1 MFAEGMM
8 SDRSDSC
15 APVERLVEVLG
26 DRLDFS
32 GGDRSF
38 SPFYSDVGL
47 GVNDQGGIACLFL
60 HYNRR
65 MTIFLEPFLTMP
77 APVEQ
82 HRNTAIGIRQ
92 TFREGEAQI
101 AYCGHNTFIVDCT
114 GLSTLE
120 FDPSVREGF
129 TERRCRQAESGI
141 AIIDGYL
148 PTLDPR
154 DHDERFP
161 VVIGL
166 RVIKGAMA
174 SPPTPDAVKVLA
186 DDESRVAILFS
197 IRMLEVGHDEIIS
210 RLRGGSNSAEEARER
225 TLTWWA
231 GATGRFD
238 IRAAADGEA
247 TVLARAI
254 YTLLGNSAACP
265 GLLQGRI
272 SGFPSRGTYPCAYL
286 WDSCFQSLGL
296 ALFNEKL
303 AEDSLL
309 VFADNLRT
317 DGKLHAFICST
328 WVHPGQSQPPLLGWA
343 AHQLVQESGNTKLAA
358 RLLPALRRN
367 TDWWLA
373 QRMTRFGLPA
383 AANGMEVG
391 WDDTPRFDQGA
402 IIACDLNSY
411 LLLQMRICADFAS
424 LGGDETTAVALNAQ
438 ADDYAARMVEVL
450 YDEESGLFLDIEVET
465 GEPVRIKTPA
475 CFLPLLAGVPLAE
488 ERKRWAIEEYLL
500 NPDHFFGAV
509 PFPVVAYDE
518 PTYGADKWWRGPTWI
533 NVAYLMIGVLDKLKY
548 LDEAYAAR
556 ERLYAIL
563 IADGDLREHFD
574 SQTGTGLGAYEYG
587 FTAAICL
594 RLHAELRE
602 REVSLG

>member
-1 MFAEGMM
+1 MV
-8 SDRSDSC
+8 D
-15 APVERLVEVLG
+15 VLG
-26 DRLDFS
+26 NQLDFS

-47 GVNDQGGIACLFL
+47 GVNDEGGIACLFL

-65 MTIFLEPFLTMP
+65 MTVFLEPFIALP
-77 APVEQ
+77 EPVEQ
-82 HRNTAIGIRQ
+82 QRSTAIGIWQR
-92 TFREGEAQI
+92 FREGEAQI
-101 AYCGHNTFIVDCT
+101 AFCGHNTFIVDCS
-114 GLSTLE
+114 GLSALE
-120 FDPSVREGF
+120 FNPAVHDGF
-129 TERRCRQAESGI
+129 TERRCRQVERGI

-154 DHDERFP
+154 DHDETFP
-161 VVIGL
+161 FVIGL

-186 DDESRVAILFS
+186 DGESRVVLLFS
-197 IRMLEVGHDEIIS
+197 VRMLEVGHGEIIS
-210 RLRGGSNSAEEARER
+210 RLRGGSNSAEEARQR
-225 TLTWWA
+225 TLSWWA
-231 GATGRFD
+231 EATGSFD
-238 IRAAADGEA
+238 IRIAADAEA
-247 TVLARAI
+247 AVLARAI

-265 GLLQGRI
+265 GLLQERI
-272 SGFPSRGTYPCAYL
+272 SGFPSRGRYPCAYL
-286 WDSCFQSLGL
+286 WDSCFQSLGVG
-296 ALFNEKL
+296 LFNAPL

-309 VFADNLRT
+309 VFADNRRL
-317 DGKLHAFICST
+317 DGKLPAFICST

-343 AHQLVQESGNTKLAA
+343 AHQLVQESGNIELAA

-367 TDWWLA
+367 TDWWFA

-402 IIACDLNSY
+402 VIASDLNSY
-411 LLLQMRICADFAS
+411 LLLQMRICADFARM
-424 LGGDETTAVALNAQ
+424 GGDDAGAAALSAQ
-438 ADDYAARMVEVL
+438 ADAYGARIVDLL
-450 YDEESGLFLDIEVET
+450 YDEESGLFLDLNVAT
-465 GEPVRIKTPA
+465 GEPVRVKTPA
-475 CFLPLLAGVPLAE
+475 CFLPLLAGVPLTKD
-488 ERKRWAIEEYLL
+488 RKRRAVEEYLL
-500 NPDHFFGAV
+500 NPDHFFGSV

-533 NVAYLMIGVLDKLKY
+533 NVAYLMIQVLDKLEY
-548 LDEAYAAR
+548 RDEAQTAR

-574 SQTGTGLGAYEYG
+574 SQTGAGLGAYEYG

-602 REVSLG
+602 IS